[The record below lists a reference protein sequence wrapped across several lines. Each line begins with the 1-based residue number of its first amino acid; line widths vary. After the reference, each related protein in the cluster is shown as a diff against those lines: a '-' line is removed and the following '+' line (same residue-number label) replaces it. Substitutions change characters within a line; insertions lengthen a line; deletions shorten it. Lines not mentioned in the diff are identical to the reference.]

1 LRDLRQIRQYK
12 EDSMRR
18 ASSFKKRDVTRAA
31 KAVQAAGLDIALVEV
46 SRDGLIRIVPGQ
58 PGGVCIPVQPNARD
72 QVYNEPW
79 NGRAVPAD
87 DLDRELAEFN
97 TRHDKD

>member
-1 LRDLRQIRQYK
+1 
-12 EDSMRR
+12 MRC
-18 ASSFKKRDVTRAA
+18 ASSLKKRDVTRAA

-58 PGGVCIPVQPNARD
+58 PGGVCNPVQPVASD
-72 QVYNEPW
+72 PVSS
-79 NGRAVPAD
+79 NGTAPAD

-97 TRHDKD
+97 ARHDKD